1 MTDQRIEGAATQTQG
16 RVQNGLGNLTGDSK
30 LQLDGKLNE
39 VKGKALDAYGR
50 VIDGRAH
57 PYFTREQI
65 DKGAI
70 AHRVPALLHL
80 KDKVDAFFLHVQ
92 GSGRVRLPDGTVRR
106 VGFAAKSG
114 HPYTSIGAVL
124 GRSGDLP
131 HGGISMQS
139 IKAWLYHNPGKADQV
154 LWQNRSFIFF
164 RFIDGDPA
172 LGPPGAAG
180 VPLTP
185 RRSLAVD
192 RRIHGYGTPLW
203 LDAAAPTLAII
214 DVSLQG
220 VSGLE
225 LVKQMRE
232 RSIEMPILMMSMHDE
247 SFYAERALRAGAQG
261 YVMKQRATADI
272 ATAIERVLSGDL
284 YLSDALSAKLLR
296 RVVDGDEGAEPGGA
310 SQLSD
315 RELEVLQLLGHD
327 ARGAYGAEHG
337 VRTAESFRPRVV
349 LLDLNMPRKD
359 GREALAE
366 LKQDAQLRRIPVV
379 ILTTSKAEEDMLRG
393 YDLGAASYI
402 TKPVTFDSLVALM
415 ATLGK
420 YWVEFVELP

>member
-1 MTDQRIEGAATQTQG
+1 MALSGGWAVSAERVILEPVGYDALPGWHEDRHGEALATFRRTCPRLQKIASDKPMGLLGGTVAEWRPACRAAAALPAAVTDARARAFFEKHFRPSLITGNNGATGLFTGYFEPELEGSLAPSRSYPVPLYARPDDLVSFPAAMPRHPSAQG
-16 RVQNGLGNLTGDSK
+16 
-30 LQLDGKLNE
+30 LDR
-39 VKGKALDAYGR
+39 GR

-203 LDAAAPTLAII
+203 LDAAAPTPAG
-214 DVSLQG
+214 DREVSL
-220 VSGLE
+220 
-225 LVKQMRE
+225 R
-232 RSIEMPILMMSMHDE
+232 RLMV
-247 SFYAERALRAGAQG
+247 AQDTG
-261 YVMKQRATADI
+261 
-272 ATAIERVLSGDL
+272 TAILGAVRGDVFWG
-284 YLSDALSAKLLR
+284 A
-296 RVVDGDEGAEPGGA
+296 GDEA
-310 SQLSD
+310 SEIAGWMKS
-315 RELEVLQLLGHD
+315 RGRMFALLPNAVA
-327 ARGAYGAEHG
+327 ARL
-337 VRTAESFRPRVV
+337 P
-349 LLDLNMPRKD
+349 
-359 GREALAE
+359 
-366 LKQDAQLRRIPVV
+366 
-379 ILTTSKAEEDMLRG
+379 
-393 YDLGAASYI
+393 ASA
-402 TKPVTFDSLVALM
+402 VA
-415 ATLGK
+415 GK
-420 YWVEFVELP
+420 